1 MKYQFLG
8 KPNLIYNFPA
18 IKIYGVTVETFND
31 FIGEALIKAGK
42 TDLVKLAKADK
53 KEA

>member
-8 KPNLIYNFPA
+8 KPNKIYNFPA
-18 IKIYGVTVETFND
+18 LRIFGLTVENFND
-31 FIGEALIKAGK
+31 AIGEALIKGGK